1 MSVCLW
7 NQCQTVDRFRRQ
19 WNFHHENDENE
30 NAKPIRFTSSTTD
43 APIPMTLSLTIAL
56 FVDCADRNYILHAW
70 IYGIGDKWWM
80 HSDIHALN
88 KSRTSTTHTHTI
100 DTVGT
105 SSYWIY
111 SDLFPMNKQWNRRSI
126 SLGLEPFSVVV
137 LRSCMWWSE
146 SGDWILVN
154 ECGRYRQWIATCL
167 CLCVQWTIV
176 IFFQT
181 VCSWSILDN
190 VCVCECVPQNLED
203 CTCTVHGVID
213 DDWDLDFMW
222 VGNSCSNY
230 VIRNSLYF
238 MVYANL
244 DNGK

>member
-1 MSVCLW
+1 MSVW

-56 FVDCADRNYILHAW
+56 FVDCANRNYILHAW
-70 IYGIGDKWWM
+70 IYGNGDKWWM

-88 KSRTSTTHTHTI
+88 KSRTTHTHTQSI
-100 DTVGT
+100 RWELVRIEYIPICFQWTNNKTDDQYLLGWSHSLSL
-105 SSYWIY
+105 SSVPVC
-111 SDLFPMNKQWNRRSI
+111 DEVKVETGQWT
-126 SLGLEPFSVVV
+126 L
-137 LRSCMWWSE
+137 
-146 SGDWILVN
+146 DN

-176 IFFQT
+176 IFFPNRLQLVDT
-181 VCSWSILDN
+181 GL
-190 VCVCECVPQNLED
+190 CVCECVPQNLED